1 MSVTP
6 EEAVERVLG
15 EVVAGLGDDL
25 LVEMGGRVVGSG
37 GKRLRAH
44 LALQVGAALGADGAR
59 LAPFGAVC
67 ELLHSAS
74 LVHDDLQD
82 RDERRRDRATTWV
95 EFGDAHAVTL
105 GDAFILAA
113 YDALSLCAD
122 DDGTRWRLCGAV
134 TRAGRA
140 CTAGQCLE
148 MRLAADALFDFESYA
163 RAARGKTGALVALP
177 AEGAAL
183 LSGYDAVQSRAVS
196 EVFETLGLLF
206 QMADDVLDLSAH
218 KGRPPGSD
226 LQRGKVTALVVAH
239 VARNPRALSDVRA
252 LVAAPRGGHDAETVS
267 AWTTRL
273 RSDGALDWLRT
284 RFDEEADRV
293 RGAPV
298 VRAHPALSAV
308 VEAFVDRVARDF
320 RHTS

>member
-15 EVVAGLGDDL
+15 QIVAGLGDAL
-25 LVEMGGRVVGSG
+25 LVEMGTRVLRSG
-37 GKRLRAH
+37 GKRLRAR
-44 LALQVGAALGADGAR
+44 LALQVGAALGADSAR
-59 LAPFGAVC
+59 VAPFAAVC

-95 EFGDAHAVTL
+95 EYGEAHAVTL

-113 YDALSLCAD
+113 YDALALCAE
-122 DDGTRWRLCGAV
+122 DDGMRWRLCGAV

-140 CTAGQCLE
+140 CAAGQCLE
-148 MRLAADALFDFESYA
+148 MRLGADALFDFKTYA

-183 LSGYDAVQSRAVS
+183 LSGHDAAQSRAVS

-226 LQRGKVTALVVAH
+226 LQRGKVTALVVGH
-239 VARNPRALSDVRA
+239 VARNPEAVGDVRA
-252 LVAAPRGGHDAETVS
+252 LVAAPPGGHDADTVS
-267 AWTTRL
+267 AWSTRL
-273 RSDGALDWLRT
+273 RRDGALDWLRA
-284 RFDEEADRV
+284 RFDEEAERLRAV
-293 RGAPV
+293 PV
-298 VRAHPALSAV
+298 LRANPSLGAV
-308 VEAFVDRVARDF
+308 VEAFVDRVSRDL
-320 RHTS
+320 RPAS